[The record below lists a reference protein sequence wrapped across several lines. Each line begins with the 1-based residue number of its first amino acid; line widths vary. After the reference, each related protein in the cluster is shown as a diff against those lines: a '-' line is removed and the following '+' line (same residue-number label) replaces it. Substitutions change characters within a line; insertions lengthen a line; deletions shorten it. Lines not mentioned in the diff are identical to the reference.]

1 MRAAEA
7 RAQADEMKEAEP
19 KAIMLRIAADY
30 EKLAEWAD
38 KNSVPW
44 WDKNQAKV
52 TPRDE
57 TQRNAVERQ

>member
-30 EKLAEWAD
+30 EKLAEWAE

-44 WDKNQAKV
+44 WEYRRSPTA
-52 TPRDE
+52 
-57 TQRNAVERQ
+57 TQNAAISMA